1 MNITPPRSILHT
13 IHNGM
18 EVMDDTGNVIGTV
31 QQVYLGEM
39 EAQGISEGSPTD
51 ELKPNAA
58 RTLTENLARVF
69 TVDESNMPQELRER
83 LLHDGYIRM
92 DSGLIHL
99 PRYILP
105 ENIATVTPDE
115 VVLNVERDALIK
127 A

>member
-1 MNITPPRSILHT
+1 MNVTPPHNILHT

-18 EVMDDTGNVIGTV
+18 DVMDDTGNVIGTV

-39 EAQGISEGSPTD
+39 EAQGISEVPPTD